1 MMMSKNAEVNRLRE
15 QNAQLQMENDSLKTE
30 RMELSAS
37 VARLKRELAESRMR
51 QADLVERSQRIH
63 IL

>member
-1 MMMSKNAEVNRLRE
+1 MSKKKLISKLLDENVQLRF
-15 QNAQLQMENDSLKTE
+15 ENEDLKTE

-37 VARLKRELAESRMR
+37 VARLKRELSESRMR
-51 QADLVERSQRIH
+51 QADLVERSRRIH